1 MKRREFLFGSLVS
14 VFYVACGSGAASRDE
29 FTSDP
34 DAGADPPS
42 TDDTDGDASTSSP
55 DADAAPPL
63 TPTSSPEASDTF
75 FPQGLAS
82 GDPRTDRVLLWTRI
96 DPKGSGRSESDTI
109 DVGFVVAEDEALSV
123 IVAQGTVEAVPDDD
137 HTVRVV
143 PTGLESGR
151 HYYYRFES
159 GGTTTRVGRTK
170 TAPSD
175 TADVGVKFAFCSCQD
190 YIGRYWHS
198 WKALLDENV
207 EFDFI
212 LWLGDYI
219 YESVNDPRFQ
229 ADSGERAI
237 ELPDGIDTS
246 AAQDGSRTAAGTLAD
261 YRELYKV
268 YRSDPLLREV
278 HRLYPFIVT
287 WDDHEFADDCWQDHS
302 TSFNEKDPATG
313 GFTDEKNTPR
323 RMVASRAFAEYQTA
337 DIFRDAK
344 ATFPNDLRIYRRLRY
359 GKNADIFMTDQRAYR
374 DDHLIPEG
382 PANLL
387 LGKPSKN
394 SSVGSRY
401 VVRKSEFDKLEVK
414 TQPSLLGA
422 EQKAW
427 FLKEVRS
434 SNATWKIWGNEV
446 QLWQMALKL
455 SDLPSIPSLFSYTV
469 YINCDQWD
477 GYRSE
482 RAEIL
487 GKLEATGVENLIVLT
502 GDIHAFFASE
512 IHVDFDAP
520 SKKPFAVEYV
530 TAGISS
536 ASLPGLIDK
545 QIPSDSPLRPVAD
558 YFVDGADDAL
568 LSTNPHL
575 RYSDTDAYG
584 FAIVDLDAQRV
595 EVTFVKLGD
604 PREKTSAGVLERQ
617 KFVTKRDTNVIER
630 A

>member
-1 MKRREFLFGSLVS
+1 MKRREFLLGSLVS
-14 VFYVACGSGAASRDE
+14 VFYVACGSDAS
-29 FTSDP
+29 SGGDP
-34 DAGADPPS
+34 TADADAGTNPPPS
-42 TDDTDGDASTSSP
+42 DAGNDASTSSP
-55 DADAAPPL
+55 DADASPPL

-82 GDPRTDRVLLWTRI
+82 GDPRPDRVILWTRI
-96 DPKGSGRSESDTI
+96 DPKGAGKSETDAI
-109 DVGFVVAEDEALSV
+109 DVGFVIAEDEALET
-123 IVAQGTVEAVPDDD
+123 IVAQGTVTAQPDDD

-143 PTGLESGR
+143 PTGLQPGR

-170 TAPSD
+170 TAPTDS
-175 TADVGVKFAFCSCQD
+175 ANVGVKFAFCSCQD

-198 WKALLDENV
+198 WKALLAENV

-229 ADSGERAI
+229 TENDERTI
-237 ELPDGIDTS
+237 ELPDGLDTS
-246 AAQDGSRTAAGTLAD
+246 DAQDGSRIAAGTLAD
-261 YRELYKV
+261 YRAVYKV

-302 TSFNEKDPATG
+302 TSFNEKDPKTG

-323 RMVASRAFAEYQTA
+323 RMGASRAFAEYQPA
-337 DIFRDAK
+337 DIFRDAD
-344 ATFPNDLRIYRRLRY
+344 AAFPNDIRIYRRLRY
-359 GKNADIFMTDQRAYR
+359 GKNADIFMTDQRMYR
-374 DDHLIPEG
+374 ADHLIPEG
-382 PANLL
+382 PANLSV
-387 LGKPSKN
+387 GKISKN
-394 SSVGSRY
+394 SSMGSRY
-401 VVRKSEFDKLEVK
+401 IVRKSEFDKLEVMA
-414 TQPSLLGA
+414 QPSLLG
-422 EQKAW
+422 EDQKSW
-427 FLKEVRS
+427 FLKEVKS

-487 GKLEATGVENLIVLT
+487 GKLEAAGVKNLLVLT

-520 SKKPFAVEYV
+520 TEKPFAVEYV

-536 ASLPGLIDK
+536 VSLPALVDK

-558 YFVDGADDAL
+558 YFIDGADAAL
-568 LSTNPHL
+568 LSTNSHL

-604 PREKTSAGVLERQ
+604 PREKTSKGVLGRQ
-617 KFVTKRDTNVIER
+617 KFVTNRDMNVIELV
-630 A
+630 